1 MLWWAIAQ
9 SFVDRIQ
16 GDDLT
21 YMYFVKFI
29 KVKLINT
36 LNISYSYF
44 FMRLVKIYS
53 LSKFQA

>member
-29 KVKLINT
+29 KVRLINT